1 MGIKSSKF
9 CSFCQNAIETISHV
23 YWYCPRV
30 KIFIKEVLSHIKQK
44 YNMTV
49 NINVSSWF
57 FLNNITRIEI
67 IVIIISKYIIH
78 KAKIN
83 ESTLSLQAMLK
94 TLRAEAE
101 KEHNLYKL
109 KNEVH
114 KFEDKW
120 GELAKILC

>member
-1 MGIKSSKF
+1 MSIKSSKF

-23 YWYCPRV
+23 YWHCPRV
-30 KIFIKEVLSHIKQK
+30 QIFIKEILSHIKQQ
-44 YNMTV
+44 YNVTI
-49 NINVSSWF
+49 NINISSWF
-57 FLNNITRIEI
+57 FLNNITNIEI

-83 ESTLSLQAMLK
+83 ERTLSLQAMMSA
-94 TLRAEAE
+94 LRAEAE

-109 KNEVH
+109 RNEVH

-120 GELAKILC
+120 GELAKIL